1 MLPSKIAV
9 CLLACLGGGSI
20 VSAASLPQMA
30 KRDTISTALYA
41 YGTNITGLEVSFVN
55 GSFPLLYICRKKKRR
70 KKKAKKKAKK
80 EERKQN
86 CHK

>member
-30 KRDTISTALYA
+30 KRDTISTTLYA

-55 GSFPLLYICRKKKRR
+55 GSFPSSPTSVGR
-70 KKKAKKKAKK
+70 KK
-80 EERKQN
+80 EEKRKQER
-86 CHK
+86 KGESKLA